1 MSELFDLDRFVQAQ
15 DQVMEQVRR
24 ELLEGRKRS
33 HWMWFVF
40 PQLRGLGHSSMARH
54 YAIASLDEA
63 EAYLRHPI
71 LGPRLIECSE
81 LVNRVKGRSI
91 NEIFGGL
98 DDRKFHSP
106 KAATMRAASSSCSI
120 LSIASHAPANGYAL
134 TVSPELSAVFNR
146 SGISN
151 GCPLGTRSS
160 ADHRNT

>member
-1 MSELFDLDRFVQAQ
+1 MPELFNLDRFVQAQ

-40 PQLRGLGHSSMARH
+40 PQLTGLGHSSVARH
-54 YAIASLDEA
+54 YAIASLEQA

-98 DDRKFHSP
+98 DDLKFHSSMTLFSLVQDTAP
-106 KAATMRAASSSCSI
+106 VFKAALEKYFGGAQDRLTMEKLATKEGE
-120 LSIASHAPANGYAL
+120 P
-134 TVSPELSAVFNR
+134 
-146 SGISN
+146 
-151 GCPLGTRSS
+151 
-160 ADHRNT
+160 

>member
-1 MSELFDLDRFVQAQ
+1 MPELFDLDRFVQAQ

-54 YAIASLDEA
+54 YAIASLDQA

-98 DDRKFHSP
+98 DDRKFHSSMTLFSLVQDTAP
-106 KAATMRAASSSCSI
+106 VFKAALAKYFGGAQDQLTMENLATKEGE
-120 LSIASHAPANGYAL
+120 P
-134 TVSPELSAVFNR
+134 
-146 SGISN
+146 
-151 GCPLGTRSS
+151 
-160 ADHRNT
+160 

>member
-1 MSELFDLDRFVQAQ
+1 MPELFNLDRFVQAQ

-40 PQLRGLGHSSMARH
+40 PQLTGLGHSSMARH
-54 YAIASLDEA
+54 YAIASLDQA

-98 DDRKFHSP
+98 DDLKFHSSMTLFSLVQDTAP
-106 KAATMRAASSSCSI
+106 VFKAALAQYFGGAQDRLTMEKLATKEGE
-120 LSIASHAPANGYAL
+120 P
-134 TVSPELSAVFNR
+134 
-146 SGISN
+146 
-151 GCPLGTRSS
+151 
-160 ADHRNT
+160 